1 MVTADETEQWPAAL
15 VDEYTERYW
24 TLVRMATMLLGS
36 RAEAEEVTQD
46 AFMATARAWARVR
59 DVRPYVRRAVMNGAT
74 GVLRRRSVAAR
85 YRVDAPPADAP
96 PQLVELRDVLLALPE
111 RQRTVLVLRFVEDLP
126 DHEIAA
132 LLGCREAT
140 VRSLSARGLAAI
152 RKELT

>member
-1 MVTADETEQWPAAL
+1 MVWETPAVVTADETEQWPAAL

-46 AFMATARAWARVR
+46 AFLATARAWDRVR
-59 DVRPYVRRAVMNGAT
+59 EVRPYLRRAVVNGAT
-74 GVLRRRSVAAR
+74 GVLRRRTIAAR
-85 YRVDAPPADAP
+85 HHVDSPPSYAP
-96 PQLVELRDVLLALPE
+96 PQLVELRDVLLAL
-111 RQRTVLVLRFVEDLP
+111 RFVEDLP
-126 DHEIAA
+126 DAEIAA
-132 LLGCREAT
+132 TLGCREAT